1 MANPVISK
9 VKDIAAYS
17 SETATYTG
25 VAFKSVGLVG
35 IVTASA
41 LATWFMGYATP
52 ITTGVTA
59 VMGFIIAMAI
69 CFRPTWAGFLA
80 PLYAILEGMCLA
92 SISLVFA
99 RAYPGIVL
107 NALLLTFSLAFGTAI
122 IYAKGYVKVDAGFI
136 RAIAMATLGIF
147 LTYMLEMILSFFGIR
162 IPMIHQSGPIGIVFS
177 LIVVGIATFNLFI
190 DYEQISQTVRE
201 GLPAEYEWFCA
212 FSLLV
217 TLVWMYIEILDLLRK
232 LKDD

>member
-80 PLYAILEGMCLA
+80 PLYAVLEVSVIG
-92 SISLVFA
+92 
-99 RAYPGIVL
+99 RR
-107 NALLLTFSLAFGTAI
+107 TAHCAKKDFCYECVTGESFPRI
-122 IYAKGYVKVDAGFI
+122 I
-136 RAIAMATLGIF
+136 IAC
-147 LTYMLEMILSFFGIR
+147 
-162 IPMIHQSGPIGIVFS
+162 
-177 LIVVGIATFNLFI
+177 
-190 DYEQISQTVRE
+190 
-201 GLPAEYEWFCA
+201 FC
-212 FSLLV
+212 SV
-217 TLVWMYIEILDLLRK
+217 
-232 LKDD
+232 